1 MTLNKLTAILLSGI
15 LALSLTVGCSGQ
27 SAQSTSGAGS
37 AAAPAE
43 EAAAEETGD
52 TASAEETAEEAP
64 AAEETTEAT
73 ATEGET
79 DEAVTAEAETDE
91 AATAEAATDKATT
104 AEAATDETTTDEAAE
119 GAPAE
124 ETAEAATDEEAAS
137 EDEIISE
144 EDLKAVFEKAQP
156 YEDDIQVV
164 FGTSS
169 GDVSPAQ
176 SAEGQNE
183 SGTPLFTLKTS
194 GRKYNTVRDAAAT
207 STLYVR
213 GYNYSVWN
221 LVDRDA
227 KTCWAEG
234 NPRSEGVWEGFAYG
248 FGGRTRVDGFRIYPG
263 YQKNVRVYRNN
274 IVPLALQ
281 VELGGYEFF
290 VNLDHY
296 LQNLRNDGDYYWIDF
311 YFPRPVYA
319 DSMYVMIGAVT
330 TFGSDPD
337 YD

>member
-1 MTLNKLTAILLSGI
+1 MTLNKLTAILLSVI

-27 SAQSTSGAGS
+27 SNSGAGS

-79 DEAVTAEAETDE
+79 DEAVTTEAETDEAVTAEAATDEAETDE
-91 AATAEAATDKATT
+91 AAT
-104 AEAATDETTTDEAAE
+104 DETADASAE
-119 GAPAE
+119 G
-124 ETAEAATDEEAAS
+124 TAS
-137 EDEIISE
+137 EDEVISE

-156 YEDDIQVV
+156 YEEDIQVV
-164 FGTSS
+164 FGSSS
-169 GDVSPAQ
+169 GDESPAQ

-194 GRKYNTVRDAAAT
+194 GRKYNTVRAAAAT

-274 IVPLALQ
+274 IIPLALQ

-337 YD
+337 YDCCISEFRPFHY